1 MTNSPDPDSKS
12 SNSGETAW
20 VVVYTTSNTME
31 AHIIAGRLES
41 EGIPAMVH
49 QAPGA
54 SAYGLTV
61 GLFGALR
68 VLVLGVDY
76 DRALALL
83 EEEPP
88 ELLPDDSNR
97 IIFGDDFEG
106 DDEDSEDF
114 EDDYDDDE

>member
-1 MTNSPDPDSKS
+1 MTNSPPPDSTS
-12 SNSGETAW
+12 SNSSETAW

-83 EEEPP
+83 EEPPP

-97 IIFGDDFEG
+97 IIFGDDFEDTKDEF
-106 DDEDSEDF
+106 DDE
-114 EDDYDDDE
+114 EDDDDDQ